1 MERVILHVDGNNFF
15 ASCECL
21 LRPELAG
28 VPVAVAGDRE
38 SRHGI
43 ILAKN
48 QLAKACKI
56 QTAEPI
62 WQAQRK
68 CPGLVLVAPHREL
81 YAKISPSDERDL
93 PATTPTW
100 WNRPA
105 LTKAGWT

>member
-28 VPVAVAGDRE
+28 VPMAVAGDRE

-48 QLAKACKI
+48 QLAKACLLY
-56 QTAEPI
+56 TSLFFLSVLAPI
-62 WQAQRK
+62 IISDGKAWQVRK
-68 CPGLVLVAPHREL
+68 R
-81 YAKISPSDERDL
+81 I
-93 PATTPTW
+93 
-100 WNRPA
+100 A
-105 LTKAGWT
+105 LFPPVCYHEE

>member
-28 VPVAVAGDRE
+28 VPMAVAGDQE

-48 QLAKACKI
+48 QLAKACKN
-56 QTAEPI
+56 TDGGAHLAGP
-62 WQAQRK
+62 AQMS
-68 CPGLVLVAPHREL
+68 GAGAGGAAP
-81 YAKISPSDERDL
+81 
-93 PATTPTW
+93 
-100 WNRPA
+100 
-105 LTKAGWT
+105 